1 MNKQTSTK
9 QPLTVGEVSKP
20 WLFSE
25 GQPVSPR
32 PEPPLNC
39 HDGTVTPLPHH
50 WHPSW
55 MRKKTNK
62 GLRFCPS
69 QELLWANVVLMLMLG
84 DNNVHGT
91 I

>member
-9 QPLTVGEVSKP
+9 QPLTVGEASKA

-32 PEPPLNC
+32 PEPLLNC
-39 HDGTVTPLPHH
+39 HDGTVTPLLYP

-55 MRKKTNK
+55 MRRKTNK
-62 GLRFCPS
+62 G
-69 QELLWANVVLMLMLG
+69 EEVLFEALPFSRTSLG
-84 DNNVHGT
+84 
-91 I
+91 